1 MGAAI
6 GGSVSLISMP
16 TGTRKRAYAPRL
28 ARAERREQLLD
39 AALGALVPP
48 G

>member
-1 MGAAI
+1 VGAAI

-16 TGTRKRAYAPRL
+16 TGTRKPAYAPRFPS
-28 ARAERREQLLD
+28 AERREQLLD
-39 AALGALVPP
+39 AALGALEPP

>member
-1 MGAAI
+1 VGAAI

-16 TGTRKRAYAPRL
+16 TGTRKRAYTLRL
-28 ARAERREQLLD
+28 PSAEHREQLLD
-39 AALGALVPP
+39 EALGALAPP